1 MASQG
6 RPKMTAKS
14 DVFSK
19 DNYIDLF
26 SFNDLFTH
34 MKVLSRCFG
43 WPYYLARIL
52 PALKFHQL
60 VGLFRLFEYKRLKI
74 SLSLA
79 YHIAIGNAFDISQ
92 KAVPRFEPMPAAH
105 KVPYGPFSQELP
117 RTQSWLTFEIK
128 RNLSNDLRFI
138 RLRILEFLLK
148 WFDNDFPPDFGR
160 MFFGITQPPS
170 D

>member
-1 MASQG
+1 MWTNES
-6 RPKMTAKS
+6 AKN
-14 DVFSK
+14 VFGL
-19 DNYIDLF
+19 NF
-26 SFNDLFTH
+26 
-34 MKVLSRCFG
+34 
-43 WPYYLARIL
+43 YYLARIL

-117 RTQSWLTFEIK
+117 RTQSWLTFEVK
-128 RNLSNDLRFI
+128 RNLSNVLRFI
-138 RLRILEFLLK
+138 RLRIVEFLLK
-148 WFDNDFPPDFGR
+148 WFDNDFSARFRKNVFRNHSTSIGLNLLKR
-160 MFFGITQPPS
+160 SKKASQVTS
-170 D
+170 